1 MALDALRGA
10 AQGIAGKA
18 LKKVAGN
25 IRGGLLS
32 SLNRGFSDLSDLSLL
47 NSGSK
52 FKTKNYTFPLDVEAP
67 PGLGNQGHYV
77 MFYINVQENSKLLF
91 GDSRRMENFGKKN
104 MNKAASQQGIDGPEA
119 AALSSKKSGIVTAD
133 ASGDPIALRQGTTKT
148 KKQREDEAV
157 KREVKRLAEMA
168 STVTLKRPPTVRL
181 DTAIA
186 LYMPPTVSV

>member
-91 GDSRRMENFGKKN
+91 GDSRRMENFGKKTEE
-104 MNKAASQQGIDGPEA
+104 MNNFLNSDNQASVEQTITIDDKASVDLVELTQ
-119 AALSSKKSGIVTAD
+119 V
-133 ASGDPIALRQGTTKT
+133 KT
-148 KKQREDEAV
+148 
-157 KREVKRLAEMA
+157 
-168 STVTLKRPPTVRL
+168 
-181 DTAIA
+181 
-186 LYMPPTVSV
+186 